1 MTEASSSIEPT
12 SSNENNLGTLLREF
26 RKARHEKVRSNPFGY
41 LFIAPA
47 MVLYLIF
54 NIWPMFRG
62 FAMAFTD
69 YRFIYP
75 DSKWDFNGLAN
86 FQELLAD
93 KIFWSALGLSVRYTL
108 IVLPTAILF
117 SLLVA
122 LLINQVRHL
131 GGFYRWAA
139 YLPVILPTAVTFL
152 LWGQFYGDKYGFINV
167 NLRAL
172 GVAHPPNWLAQVQYA
187 LPSVAAVDIWRGFGF
202 FTILFLIGLYNINAE
217 LFEAA
222 AIDGANSWQQFW
234 QITLP
239 LLRPTFLLI
248 LVLNA
253 GINPAAEQIIILTG
267 GNPQNA
273 TRTLGFYNFQV
284 AFNFGDL
291 RMGYAASMSLIL
303 WAVTALM
310 TAFWFRTLRER

>member
-1 MTEASSSIEPT
+1 MSDAEPVST
-12 SSNENNLGTLLREF
+12 STNNVGALLREM
-26 RKARHEKVRSNPFGY
+26 RSARGEKVKSNPFGY

-47 MVLYLIF
+47 LVLYAIF
-54 NIWPMFRG
+54 NVWPMIRG
-62 FAMAFTD
+62 FLMAFTD

-75 DSKWDFNGLAN
+75 DSKWLFNGIAN
-86 FQELLAD
+86 FAELFED
-93 KIFWSALGLSVRYTL
+93 KVFWESLGLSVRYTL
-108 IVLPTAILF
+108 IVLPSAIVF
-117 SLLVA
+117 ALLVA
-122 LLINQVRHL
+122 LLINRVKN
-131 GGFYRWAA
+131 GSGFYRWAA

-152 LWGQFYGDKYGFINV
+152 LWGQFYGDKFGFINT

-172 GVAHPPNWLAQVQYA
+172 GVVRPPNWLGQVQYA
-187 LPSVAAVDIWRGFGF
+187 LTSVAMVDVWRGFGF
-202 FTILFLIGLYNINAE
+202 FTILFLIGLYNINQE

-222 AIDGANSWQQFW
+222 AIDGANTWQQFW

-253 GINPAAEQIIILTG
+253 GINPAAEQILILTG
-267 GNPQNA
+267 GAPQNA

-303 WAVTALM
+303 WVVTALL
-310 TAFWFRTLRER
+310 TAFWFRVLRER